1 VEELVDAVVT
11 AFALLEWRSIVDI
24 LVVGLIVYWLLTLI
38 QGTTANMV
46 VRGIVTLLIVVT
58 ILAWALNLTML
69 NWLLRNSIPALIVVI
84 PILFQPELRR
94 ALEQLGRAGGFLPH
108 SPTLTASAHVIDVVS
123 IAARRLS
130 ERRWGALI
138 VLERETGL
146 GEYAE
151 TGVPIDGSLSV
162 ELMLNVFFP
171 NSPLHD
177 GAVIVRGER
186 LGAAGCVLPLA
197 DVHASPIHYGTRH
210 RAAIGITE
218 VSDALAVV
226 VSEETGRISIA
237 NNGHL
242 VSNLDEE
249 KLRKVLGILYRP
261 PGGDQSPWNRGR
273 GGSSSSG
280 NGSGGDGPKADG
292 PRGRGGPPVDE
303 PRVTV

>member
-1 VEELVDAVVT
+1 VEALLGAVAT
-11 AFALLEWRSIVDI
+11 ALGLLEWRSLVDI
-24 LVVGLIVYWLLTLI
+24 TIVGLIVYWLLTLI
-38 QGTTANMV
+38 QGTTAIMV
-46 VRGIVTLLIVVT
+46 VRGIVTLLIAGTV
-58 ILAWALNLTML
+58 LAYALNLTML
-69 NWLLRNSIPALIVVI
+69 TWLLRNSIPALIVVI

-94 ALEQLGRAGGFLPH
+94 ALEQIGRAGGLLPH
-108 SPTLTASAHVIDVVS
+108 SPALTASAHVVDVIA

-138 VLERETGL
+138 VLERDTGL
-146 GEYAE
+146 GEYVG
-151 TGVPIDGSLSV
+151 TGVPIDGALSV
-162 ELMLNVFFP
+162 ELVLNVFFP

-197 DVHASPIHYGTRH
+197 DVHASPTHYGTRH

-218 VSDALAVV
+218 IADAVAVV

-242 VSNLDEE
+242 VSNLDEG

-261 PGGDQSPWNRGR
+261 PGSDQLPWMRGWN
-273 GGSSSSG
+273 G
-280 NGSGGDGPKADG
+280 NGSAGGAKGPAD
-292 PRGRGGPPVDE
+292 PRVDE
-303 PRVTV
+303 PKAKV

>member
-1 VEELVDAVVT
+1 MEDLIAAVLT
-11 AFALLEWRSIVDI
+11 ALTTLEWRSIVDI

-38 QGTTANMV
+38 QGTTAIMV
-46 VRGIVTLLIVVT
+46 VRGIVTLLIVGT
-58 ILAWALNLTML
+58 ILAYALNLTML

-94 ALEQLGRAGGFLPH
+94 ALEQIGRAGGLLPH
-108 SPTLTASAHVIDVVS
+108 SPTLSASAHVVDVIA

-138 VLERETGL
+138 VLERDTGL
-146 GEYAE
+146 GEYVE
-151 TGVPIDGSLSV
+151 TGVPIDGALSV
-162 ELMLNVFFP
+162 ELVLNVFFP

-177 GAVIVRGER
+177 GAVIVQGER

-197 DVHASPIHYGTRH
+197 DVHASPTHYGTRH

-218 VSDALAVV
+218 VADAIAVV

-242 VSNLDEE
+242 VSNLDEG

-261 PGGDQSPWNRGR
+261 PGGNQPPWMRGR
-273 GGSSSSG
+273 GSPA
-280 NGSGGDGPKADG
+280 DPPKAGG
-292 PRGRGGPPVDE
+292 PRA
-303 PRVTV
+303 TV

>member
-1 VEELVDAVVT
+1 VEELVEAVRT
-11 AFALLEWRSIVDI
+11 ALTLLEWRSVIDI

-38 QGTTANMV
+38 QGTTAIMV
-46 VRGIVTLLIVVT
+46 VRGIMTLVIVGT
-58 ILAWALNLTML
+58 ILAYALNLTML

-94 ALEQLGRAGGFLPH
+94 ALEQIGRAGGLIPH
-108 SPTLTASAHVIDVVS
+108 SPVLTASAHVVDVIA

-138 VLERETGL
+138 ILERDTGL
-146 GEYAE
+146 GEYVE
-151 TGVPIDGSLSV
+151 TGVPIDGALSV
-162 ELMLNVFFP
+162 ELVLNVFFP

-177 GAVIVRGER
+177 GAVIVQGER

-197 DVHASPIHYGTRH
+197 DVHASPVHYGTRH

-218 VSDALAVV
+218 VADAIAVV

-242 VSNLDEE
+242 VGNLDES

-261 PGGDQSPWNRGR
+261 PGGDPLPWM
-273 GGSSSSG
+273 
-280 NGSGGDGPKADG
+280 
-292 PRGRGGPPVDE
+292 RGRGGPAVGGSKAK
-303 PRVTV
+303 V

>member
-1 VEELVDAVVT
+1 MEELVEAVVT
-11 AFALLEWRSIVDI
+11 AFALLEWRSVVDI

-94 ALEQLGRAGGFLPH
+94 ALEQLGRAGGLLPH

-123 IAARRLS
+123 IAARRLA

-138 VLERETGL
+138 VLERDTGL
-146 GEYAE
+146 GEYVQ

-177 GAVIVRGER
+177 GAIIVQGER

-210 RAAIGITE
+210 RAAIGISE
-218 VSDALAVV
+218 VSDALVVV

-242 VSNLDEE
+242 VGNLDEE

-261 PGGDQSPWNRGR
+261 PGSDQLPWNRGR
-273 GGSSSSG
+273 GGSSS
-280 NGSGGDGPKADG
+280 NGSGGDGPRVG
-292 PRGRGGPPVDE
+292 GSRGRGGPPVDE

>member
-1 VEELVDAVVT
+1 VEEFVEAIVT
-11 AFALLEWRSIVDI
+11 AVALLEWRSMVDI

-94 ALEQLGRAGGFLPH
+94 ALEQIGRAGGLIPH

-138 VLERETGL
+138 VLERETRL
-146 GEYAE
+146 GEYVS
-151 TGVPIDGSLSV
+151 TGVPIDGTLSV

-177 GAVIVRGER
+177 GAVIVQGER
-186 LGAAGCVLPLA
+186 LGAAGTVLPLA
-197 DVHASPIHYGTRH
+197 EIHASPIHYGTRH
-210 RAAIGITE
+210 RAAIGISE

-261 PGGDQSPWNRGR
+261 PGSDQLPWNRGR
-273 GGSSSSG
+273 
-280 NGSGGDGPKADG
+280 NGPKADG
-292 PRGRGGPPVDE
+292 PQALGPEGRGGPQVDG
-303 PRVTV
+303 PKVRV

>member
-1 VEELVDAVVT
+1 MEDLIEAVLT
-11 AFALLEWRSIVDI
+11 ALTTLEWRSIVDI

-38 QGTTANMV
+38 QGTTAIMV
-46 VRGIVTLLIVVT
+46 VRGIVTLLIVGT
-58 ILAWALNLTML
+58 ILAYALNLTML

-94 ALEQLGRAGGFLPH
+94 ALEQIGRAGGLLPH
-108 SPTLTASAHVIDVVS
+108 SPTLSASAHVVDVIA

-138 VLERETGL
+138 VLERDTGL
-146 GEYAE
+146 GEYVE
-151 TGVPIDGSLSV
+151 TGVPIDGALSV
-162 ELMLNVFFP
+162 ELVLNVFFP

-177 GAVIVRGER
+177 GAVIVQGER

-197 DVHASPIHYGTRH
+197 DVHASPTHYGTRH

-218 VSDALAVV
+218 VADAIAVV

-242 VSNLDEE
+242 VSNLDEG

-261 PGGDQSPWNRGR
+261 PGGNQPPWMRGR
-273 GGSSSSG
+273 GSTA
-280 NGSGGDGPKADG
+280 DPPKAGG
-292 PRGRGGPPVDE
+292 PRA
-303 PRVTV
+303 TV

>member
-1 VEELVDAVVT
+1 MESLIAAVTT
-11 AFALLEWRSIVDI
+11 ALSLLEWRSIVDI

-38 QGTTANMV
+38 QGTTAIMV
-46 VRGIVTLLIVVT
+46 VRGIVTLLIVGT
-58 ILAWALNLTML
+58 ILAYVLNLTML

-94 ALEQLGRAGGFLPH
+94 ALEQIGRAGGLLPH
-108 SPTLTASAHVIDVVS
+108 SPTLTASGHVVDVIA

-138 VLERETGL
+138 VLERDTGL
-146 GEYAE
+146 GEYVE
-151 TGVPIDGSLSV
+151 TGVPIDGALSV
-162 ELMLNVFFP
+162 ELVLNVFFP

-177 GAVIVRGER
+177 GAVIVQGER

-197 DVHASPIHYGTRH
+197 DVHASPVHYGTRH

-218 VSDALAVV
+218 VADAIAVV

-242 VSNLDEE
+242 VTNLDEG

-261 PGGDQSPWNRGR
+261 SGNDQLPWNRGR
-273 GGSSSSG
+273 NG
-280 NGSGGDGPKADG
+280 NGSSDAGPK
-292 PRGRGGPPVDE
+292 GRGDPKVDE
-303 PRVTV
+303 PKAKV

>member
-1 VEELVDAVVT
+1 MEEFIEAIVT
-11 AFALLEWRSIVDI
+11 AVALLEWRSVVDI

-46 VRGIVTLLIVVT
+46 VRGIVTLLIEVT

-94 ALEQLGRAGGFLPH
+94 ALEQIGRAGGLIPH

-138 VLERETGL
+138 VLERETRL
-146 GEYAE
+146 GEYVS
-151 TGVPIDGSLSV
+151 TGVPIDGTLSV

-177 GAVIVRGER
+177 GAVIVQGER
-186 LGAAGCVLPLA
+186 LGAAGTVLPLA
-197 DVHASPIHYGTRH
+197 EIHASPIHYGTRH

-261 PGGDQSPWNRGR
+261 PGSDQLPWNRGR
-273 GGSSSSG
+273 
-280 NGSGGDGPKADG
+280 NGPKADG
-292 PRGRGGPPVDE
+292 PQARGPEGRGGPQVDG
-303 PRVTV
+303 PKVTV

>member
-1 VEELVDAVVT
+1 MEALLGAVAT
-11 AFALLEWRSIVDI
+11 ALGLLEWRSLVDI
-24 LVVGLIVYWLLTLI
+24 TIVGLIVYWLLTLI
-38 QGTTANMV
+38 QGTTAIMV
-46 VRGIVTLLIVVT
+46 VRGIVTLLIAGTV
-58 ILAWALNLTML
+58 LAYALNLTML
-69 NWLLRNSIPALIVVI
+69 TWLLRNSIPALIVVI

-94 ALEQLGRAGGFLPH
+94 ALEQIGRAGGLLPH
-108 SPTLTASAHVIDVVS
+108 SPALTASAHVVDVIA

-138 VLERETGL
+138 VLERDTGL
-146 GEYAE
+146 GEYVG
-151 TGVPIDGSLSV
+151 TGVPIDGALSV
-162 ELMLNVFFP
+162 ELVLNVFFP

-197 DVHASPIHYGTRH
+197 DVHASPTHYGTRH

-218 VSDALAVV
+218 IADAVAVV

-242 VSNLDEE
+242 VSNLDEG

-261 PGGDQSPWNRGR
+261 AGSDQLPWMRGWN
-273 GGSSSSG
+273 G
-280 NGSGGDGPKADG
+280 NGSAGGAKGPAD
-292 PRGRGGPPVDE
+292 PRVDE
-303 PRVTV
+303 PKAKV

>member
-1 VEELVDAVVT
+1 MEELLSAILT
-11 AFALLEWRSIVDI
+11 ALSRLEWRSIVDI
-24 LVVGLIVYWLLTLI
+24 LVVAGMFYGVLSLI
-38 QGTTANMV
+38 QGTTAIMV
-46 VRGIVTLLIVVT
+46 VRGIVVLLAVGWTL
-58 ILAWALNLTML
+58 AFALNLTML
-69 NWLLRNSIPALIVVI
+69 TWLLRNSIPAFIVVM

-94 ALEQLGRAGGFLPH
+94 ALEQIGRAGGMIPH
-108 SPTLTASAHVIDVVS
+108 SPALSASAHVIDVMA

-138 VLERETGL
+138 VLERDTGL
-146 GEYAE
+146 GEYVE
-151 TGVPIDGSLSV
+151 TGVPIDGTLSV

-197 DVHASPIHYGTRH
+197 DVHASPTHYGTRH

-218 VSDALAVV
+218 VADAIAVV

-242 VSNLDEE
+242 VGNLDEG
-249 KLRKVLGILYRP
+249 KLRKVLGILYRA
-261 PGGDQSPWNRGR
+261 PGTDQLPWNRGR
-273 GGSSSSG
+273 GPK
-280 NGSGGDGPKADG
+280 GSGGPEVEGPGPKVSGPKAK
-292 PRGRGGPPVDE
+292 V
-303 PRVTV
+303 